1 MSSAALA
8 KKRRA
13 NEPPPPPVT
22 SRMQPEVKPQPMTG
36 LTLPQVI
43 ALIDNRLTSLE
54 KSKDKEIMENR
65 LNILEAR
72 IALEPSSSSD
82 LDELLQDYQER
93 FSLLATQ
100 ITDVKDM
107 LMKLQ
112 SYTMDVN
119 KMLLEQRSADEEVKT
134 VGDA

>member
-13 NEPPPPPVT
+13 NEPPPPIPAKTVD
-22 SRMQPEVKPQPMTG
+22 VKQPMTG

-43 ALIDNRLTSLE
+43 ALIDTRLTVLE
-54 KSKDKEIMENR
+54 KGTKDREIMENR
-65 LNILEAR
+65 LNILEAKEAKGGKE
-72 IALEPSSSSD
+72 ISSD
-82 LDELLQDYQER
+82 LDELLQDFHER
-93 FSLLATQ
+93 FALLATQ

-112 SYTMDVN
+112 TYTMDVN
-119 KMLLEQRSADEEVKT
+119 KMLLEQRLEEDKKET
-134 VGDA
+134 

>member
-13 NEPPPPPVT
+13 NEPPPPPIPAKTVD
-22 SRMQPEVKPQPMTG
+22 VKQPMTG

-43 ALIDNRLTSLE
+43 ALIDTRLTGLE
-54 KSKDKEIMENR
+54 KGTKDREIMENR
-65 LNILEAR
+65 LNILEAKEAKGGKE
-72 IALEPSSSSD
+72 ISSD
-82 LDELLQDYQER
+82 LDELLQDFHER
-93 FSLLATQ
+93 FALLATQ

-112 SYTMDVN
+112 TYTMDVN
-119 KMLLEQRSADEEVKT
+119 KMLLEQRLEEEKK
-134 VGDA
+134 DAQEA